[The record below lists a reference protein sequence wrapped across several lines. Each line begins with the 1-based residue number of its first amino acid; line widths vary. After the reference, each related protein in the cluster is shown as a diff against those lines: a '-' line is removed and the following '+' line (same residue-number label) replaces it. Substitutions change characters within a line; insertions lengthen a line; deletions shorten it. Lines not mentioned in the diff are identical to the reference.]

1 MPTETFPHQIDQMTP
16 VSAFLGTGNEAPGGE
31 VSAALQDW
39 IQRAMD
45 ALAAVGPPPVGV
57 VPNSVPT
64 QRLPALGEVMLEVE
78 PSNIDTNNPLANPR
92 HRREIIRAAFDYA
105 LGPPQTTSHS
115 SEDRLDCRADTPTEV
130 PGNLLVDRSACT
142 ADVDAPAGPVAADF
156 PHPEPFPSPHNVS
169 PHSSPTPTA
178 GVIPT
183 PPMLPSSDAVV
194 DLAMADR
201 SQNAIGDEGQQ
212 AIQATMTSISND
224 HHRDGQGEHNGD
236 ADKANAIEVRTTDAL
251 QQDASISI
259 SQYEIEYARAERE
272 RQEMKRRIAEDRQRA
287 WAKDATT
294 SRRDATTAR
303 KGATTPRNDAR
314 AEEHKS
320 RAPKTRRQ
328 ASPLPA
334 LLNRLRD
341 PRPYACIY
349 NSERDDPQL
358 PSTPTLSP
366 RDRSPTPSTP
376 PPSEYAG
383 LPLAQ
388 RLLPVPLVSRIGPHP
403 DTPPSVAS
411 FAQANDEEHSGP
423 LIGRRGSRIGQSN
436 SAASSQ
442 RANDETRG
450 RRPAR
455 ASRSIEPSSTLSR
468 NGALPRVLPTRKAG
482 KAPAAAASAQITM
495 TGTRKAGGAGN
506 SEQRLESASQRPATL
521 ASSAPGSTSVKT
533 AEGVTGIPKLVVDEG
548 RASGKAGPSDA
559 MAVDDP
565 AEPTTQ
571 SIVPRMATTT
581 VSPQIV
587 TPPPTPSTPS
597 SNIDNRVSSNSPGP
611 LPPPAENASSST
623 GVQVSPASSH
633 HDSEA
638 GDSGIQPQ
646 TSPKR
651 SYEEIATELL
661 SSTIPLD
668 RSHSTRAQE
677 LAPAQTQSTVTPAS
691 PGGRA
696 APAIPTS
703 TPPNISPVPE
713 STGINAAYSSH
724 APTLTNSATS
734 SVISDCSASPR
745 VDSSELGEYIF
756 SLPVDNSVPMGASI
770 EHTME
775 VERGDDPD
783 QPVNTGEQSY
793 GPLKME
799 EDMDEPMKVDEDT
812 DEPIQVEEEEYTAS
826 TKGEEEELAMKTEN
840 EVTFKTEEVKDVLVP
855 VEPAPRYE
863 PRALVP
869 KLRQHSAAFPSIRPS
884 HSSLGPTTNSNEQS
898 LWIEM
903 PPRTLPQ
910 ESYLPM
916 SRDGRQPSMAQ
927 DEPQPVVLS
936 PEQGPRRSP
945 RTTRS
950 VYRRPSAAHSD
961 SPRASASAPAW
972 TPSASAQSASCT
984 QSSPAAVV
992 QPSLAVAQSP
1002 FVAGQSSPAS
1012 TQSSSVP
1019 ARVSSAAAGPSSGP
1033 MDLPATSA
1041 PISDTSLGRFYRI
1054 PAPSDDEEE
1063 GMRVTPILKL
1073 RRMND
1078 DHPLERPS
1086 KWARWA

>member
-115 SEDRLDCRADTPTEV
+115 SEDRLDCRADTP

-178 GVIPT
+178 GVTPT

-236 ADKANAIEVRTTDAL
+236 ADKANAIGVRTTDAL

-334 LLNRLRD
+334 LLNRMSD
-341 PRPYACIY
+341 ARPYACIY

-358 PSTPTLSP
+358 PSTPTHSP

-388 RLLPVPLVSRIGPHP
+388 RLLPIPLVSRIGPHP
-403 DTPPSVAS
+403 DKPPS
-411 FAQANDEEHSGP
+411 
-423 LIGRRGSRIGQSN
+423 LN

-450 RRPAR
+450 RRPVR
-455 ASRSIEPSSTLSR
+455 ASRSFEPRSTWLRSA
-468 NGALPRVLPTRKAG
+468 GLPQALPSLKAG
-482 KAPAAAASAQITM
+482 TAPAVAASAHAAS
-495 TGTRKAGGAGN
+495 AGSQRAASDISLKTEGGRN
-506 SEQRLESASQRPATL
+506 SEHRLESASQRPTVSIIL
-521 ASSAPGSTSVKT
+521 APGLTSLKT
-533 AEGVTGIPKLVVDEG
+533 AEETTSMIDVDGGRASDDMPSNALVVDETG
-548 RASGKAGPSDA
+548 VLA
-559 MAVDDP
+559 
-565 AEPTTQ
+565 TQ
-571 SIVPRMATTT
+571 SVAPATATTE
-581 VSPQIV
+581 VAPEVV
-587 TPPPTPSTPS
+587 TPPS
-597 SNIDNRVSSNSPGP
+597 SNVDTRDSSGGPGP
-611 LPPPAENASSST
+611 LLPPTESASSST
-623 GVQVSPASSH
+623 RARTPSVSTCHYA
-633 HDSEA
+633 EA
-638 GDSGIQPQ
+638 RTTETQPQ

-651 SYEEIATELL
+651 SYEQIAIELL

-677 LAPAQTQSTVTPAS
+677 SAPAQTQSSVTPATRD
-691 PGGRA
+691 GRA
-696 APAIPTS
+696 APALPTS
-703 TPPNISPVPE
+703 TVPNTSPIPE
-713 STGINAAYSSH
+713 STGIKAAHSSH
-724 APTLTNSATS
+724 APRLTSNARS
-734 SVISDCSASPR
+734 SVTSDCSASPR

-756 SLPVDNSVPMGASI
+756 SLPVDDSVPMDAAI

-775 VERGDDPD
+775 VELGEDPD
-783 QPVNTGEQSY
+783 QPVKTGEQPY
-793 GPLKME
+793 GPLKMD
-799 EDMDEPMKVDEDT
+799 EDVDEPMKVDEDT
-812 DEPIQVEEEEYTAS
+812 DEAMKVEEEEYTAS
-826 TKGEEEELAMKTEN
+826 TKGEEEEPAMKTEN
-840 EVTFKTEEVKDVLVP
+840 EVTIKTEEVKDVLVP

-863 PRALVP
+863 PRALVS
-869 KLRQHSAAFPSIRPS
+869 KLRQHSAVSPSIGPS
-884 HSSLGPTTNSNEQS
+884 HSSLGHITNSQS
-898 LWIEM
+898 FWIEM

-916 SRDGRQPSMAQ
+916 SQDGCQPSRAQ
-927 DEPQPVVLS
+927 DEQQPLIPP
-936 PEQGPRRSP
+936 PEQALRRS
-945 RTTRS
+945 TRSTSS

-984 QSSPAAVV
+984 QSSRAAVV

-1002 FVAGQSSPAS
+1002 FVAGQSSAAS
-1012 TQSSSVP
+1012 IQASSVP
-1019 ARVSSAAAGPSSGP
+1019 ARVSSAAAGPSSRP

-1041 PISDTSLGRFYRI
+1041 PISVTSLGCSYRI

-1063 GMRVTPILKL
+1063 GTPILKL

-1078 DHPLERPS
+1078 DHLDERPS
-1086 KWARWA
+1086 KRLRWA

>member
-1 MPTETFPHQIDQMTP
+1 MSTESLPHQIDQTTP
-16 VSAFLGTGNEAPGGE
+16 VSAFLGTGNEAHGGE

-45 ALAAVGPPPVGV
+45 ALAAVGPPPAGV

-64 QRLPALGEVMLEVE
+64 QTLPALGEVTLEVE

-92 HRREIIRAAFDYA
+92 HRREIIRAAFDYVLA
-105 LGPPQTTSHS
+105 PPQTTSHS
-115 SEDRLDCRADTPTEV
+115 SEDKLDRRADTPMDV
-130 PGNLLVDRSACT
+130 PGDPSEDRPGCT
-142 ADVDAPAGPVAADF
+142 SNVDAPAGPVAADS
-156 PHPEPFPSPHNVS
+156 PHPEPFPYPPNAS
-169 PHSSPTPTA
+169 PHSSPTPAA
-178 GVIPT
+178 GVVPT
-183 PPMLPSSDAVV
+183 PPTSDAVV
-194 DLAMADR
+194 DVSMADR

-212 AIQATMTSISND
+212 AIQATMTSISD
-224 HHRDGQGEHNGD
+224 HHHRDAQVRHNGE
-236 ADKANAIEVRTTDAL
+236 ADKANAIEVRTTDTL
-251 QQDASISI
+251 QQDASLSI
-259 SQYEIEYARAERE
+259 SQYAIEYARAERE
-272 RQEMKRRIAEDRQRA
+272 RQEMKRRITENRQRA

-294 SRRDATTAR
+294 SRRDATRAR
-303 KGATTPRNDAR
+303 KGATTPRKDAR

-328 ASPLPA
+328 ASPPPA

-341 PRPYACIY
+341 PPKNVCSY
-349 NSERDDPQL
+349 NSERDDRQL
-358 PSTPTLSP
+358 PSTPTHSP

-403 DTPPSVAS
+403 GTPPSVAS
-411 FAQANDEEHSGP
+411 SAQANVE
-423 LIGRRGSRIGQSN
+423 
-436 SAASSQ
+436 
-442 RANDETRG
+442 DETRG

-468 NGALPRVLPTRKAG
+468 NGALPQALPSRKAER
-482 KAPAAAASAQITM
+482 APAAAASAHIASTGSRRVPSTGSRTVSS
-495 TGTRKAGGAGN
+495 TGTRKADGAGN
-506 SEQRLESASQRPATL
+506 PEQRLESASQRPATL

-533 AEGVTGIPKLVVDEG
+533 AEGVIGIPKLVADEG

-565 AEPTTQ
+565 AEPITQ
-571 SIVPRMATTT
+571 SIVPRTATTT

-587 TPPPTPSTPS
+587 TPPPTPPTPPTPLS
-597 SNIDNRVSSNSPGP
+597 KVDNRASPHSPGA
-611 LPPPAENASSST
+611 LPPPAESASSSS
-623 GVQVSPASSH
+623 GVQVSRASSH
-633 HDSEA
+633 HNSEA

-661 SSTIPLD
+661 ASTIPLD

-677 LAPAQTQSTVTPAS
+677 LAPAQIQSTVTPAS
-691 PGGRA
+691 PGRRA
-696 APAIPTS
+696 APAMPTS
-703 TPPNISPVPE
+703 TAPNISPVLG
-713 STGINAAYSSH
+713 STGIKAAHSSH
-724 APTLTNSATS
+724 APGLTSNARS
-734 SVISDCSASPR
+734 SVTSDCSASQR
-745 VDSSELGEYIF
+745 VYSSELGEYIF
-756 SLPVDNSVPMGASI
+756 SLPVDNSGPMDASI

-775 VERGDDPD
+775 VERGEGPD
-783 QPVNTGEQSY
+783 QLLKTGEQSCR
-793 GPLKME
+793 PLKMD
-799 EDMDEPMKVDEDT
+799 EDVDEPMKVDEDTDEPIQVEEDT

-826 TKGEEEELAMKTEN
+826 TKGEEEEPAMKTEN
-840 EVTFKTEEVKDVLVP
+840 EVTSKTEEVKDVLVP
-855 VEPAPRYE
+855 VRPAPRYE

-869 KLRQHSAAFPSIRPS
+869 KLRQHSAASPSIGPS
-884 HSSLGPTTNSNEQS
+884 HSSLGHITNSQS
-898 LWIEM
+898 FWIEM

-916 SRDGRQPSMAQ
+916 SQDGCQPSRAQ
-927 DEPQPVVLS
+927 DERQPLIPP
-936 PEQGPRRSP
+936 PEQALRRS
-945 RTTRS
+945 TRSTSS

-984 QSSPAAVV
+984 QSSRAAVV

-1002 FVAGQSSPAS
+1002 FVAGQSSAAS
-1012 TQSSSVP
+1012 IQASSVP
-1019 ARVSSAAAGPSSGP
+1019 ARVSSAAAGPSSKP
-1033 MDLPATSA
+1033 MVLPATSA
-1041 PISDTSLGRFYRI
+1041 PISVTSLDRSYRI

-1063 GMRVTPILKL
+1063 GTPILKL

-1078 DHPLERPS
+1078 DHLDERPS
-1086 KWARWA
+1086 KRLRWA

>member
-1 MPTETFPHQIDQMTP
+1 MSTESLPHQINQATP
-16 VSAFLGTGNEAPGGE
+16 VSAFLGTGNEAHGGE

-64 QRLPALGEVMLEVE
+64 QTLPALGEVTLEVE

-105 LGPPQTTSHS
+105 LAPPQTTSHS
-115 SEDRLDCRADTPTEV
+115 SEDRLDRRADTPMEV
-130 PGNLLVDRSACT
+130 PGDPAADHRGCT
-142 ADVDAPAGPVAADF
+142 ADVDAHTGLVAADF
-156 PHPEPFPSPHNVS
+156 QSPEPFPSPHNAS
-169 PHSSPTPTA
+169 PHSSSTPTA
-178 GVIPT
+178 AVVLT
-183 PPMLPSSDAVV
+183 PPMLRSTDRVMDTVV
-194 DLAMADR
+194 MDGR
-201 SQNAIGDEGQQ
+201 QNTIGEEGQQ
-212 AIQATMTSISND
+212 AFRATLTSESSD

-303 KGATTPRNDAR
+303 KGATTPRKDAR

-320 RAPKTRRQ
+320 RAPKTCRQ
-328 ASPLPA
+328 ASPPPA

-341 PRPYACIY
+341 PPHDGCFF
-349 NSERDDPQL
+349 STSHRDVPQ
-358 PSTPTLSP
+358 SLSP
-366 RDRSPTPSTP
+366 SNRSPRGRSPTPSTP
-376 PPSEYAG
+376 PPIEYAG
-383 LPLAQ
+383 LPLIERMRPA
-388 RLLPVPLVSRIGPHP
+388 PLVGRIGPP
-403 DTPPSVAS
+403 VDDSY
-411 FAQANDEEHSGP
+411 
-423 LIGRRGSRIGQSN
+423 I
-436 SAASSQ
+436 AASSQ

-455 ASRSIEPSSTLSR
+455 ASRFIEPRSTSLRSV
-468 NGALPRVLPTRKAG
+468 GLPQALPSRKAG
-482 KAPAAAASAQITM
+482 TAPAAAASAQAAS
-495 TGTRKAGGAGN
+495 AGSQRAASDISLKTEGRRN
-506 SEQRLESASQRPATL
+506 SEHRFESASQRPTVSIIA
-521 ASSAPGSTSVKT
+521 APGSTSLKT
-533 AEGVTGIPKLVVDEG
+533 AEEASSMIGVDGGRASDDMPSNALVVDETG
-548 RASGKAGPSDA
+548 VLA
-559 MAVDDP
+559 
-565 AEPTTQ
+565 TQ
-571 SIVPRMATTT
+571 SVAPATATTE
-581 VSPQIV
+581 VAPEVV
-587 TPPPTPSTPS
+587 TPPS
-597 SNIDNRVSSNSPGP
+597 SNVDTRVSSGGPGP
-611 LPPPAENASSST
+611 LLPPTESASSST
-623 GVQVSPASSH
+623 RARTPSVSTCRYA
-633 HDSEA
+633 EA
-638 GDSGIQPQ
+638 RTTETQPQ

-651 SYEEIATELL
+651 SYEQIAIELL

-677 LAPAQTQSTVTPAS
+677 LAPAQTQSSVTPATRD
-691 PGGRA
+691 GRA
-696 APAIPTS
+696 APALPTS
-703 TPPNISPVPE
+703 TVPEMSPIPE
-713 STGINAAYSSH
+713 STGIKAAYSSH
-724 APTLTNSATS
+724 APRLTSSATS
-734 SVISDCSASPR
+734 SATSDCSASPR

-756 SLPVDNSVPMGASI
+756 SLPVDNSVPMDASI

-775 VERGDDPD
+775 VERGEDPD

-793 GPLKME
+793 GPLKMD
-799 EDMDEPMKVDEDT
+799 EDMVEPMKVDEDT

-826 TKGEEEELAMKTEN
+826 TKGEEEELAMKTES
-840 EVTFKTEEVKDVLVP
+840 EVTSKTEEVKDVLVP

-869 KLRQHSAAFPSIRPS
+869 KLRQHSAVSPSVGVSISSSGQTNGQPFRIEVPPRAFPRDYYS
-884 HSSLGPTTNSNEQS
+884 
-898 LWIEM
+898 
-903 PPRTLPQ
+903 
-910 ESYLPM
+910 PM
-916 SRDGRQPSMAQ
+916 SQNESQPSIAQ
-927 DEPQPVVLS
+927 DEHQPIAPSSEHAL
-936 PEQGPRRSP
+936 RRSP
-945 RTTRS
+945 RTTRF
-950 VYRRPSAAHSD
+950 VYRRPSVAHSD
-961 SPRASASAPAW
+961 SPRVSASAPVW
-972 TPSASAQSASCT
+972 TLSASAQSARCS
-984 QSSPAAVV
+984 QSSTAAVV
-992 QPSLAVAQSP
+992 LPSLAVAQSP

-1078 DHPLERPS
+1078 DHLHERPS
-1086 KWARWA
+1086 KRVRWA

>member
-1 MPTETFPHQIDQMTP
+1 MPMETLPHQIDQATS
-16 VSAFLGTGNEAPGGE
+16 VSAALGTGNEAHGGE

-39 IQRAMD
+39 IYRAMYT
-45 ALAAVGPPPVGV
+45 LAAVEPPPVGAIPHSV
-57 VPNSVPT
+57 GVIPHSVPT
-64 QRLPALGEVMLEVE
+64 QALPALGEVTIEVE
-78 PSNIDTNNPLANPR
+78 SSNIDTNNLLANPR
-92 HRREIIRAAFDYA
+92 HRRQIIRAAFDYA
-105 LGPPQTTSHS
+105 LAPPQTTSHS
-115 SEDRLDCRADTPTEV
+115 SEDILDRDPAADHR
-130 PGNLLVDRSACT
+130 GCT
-142 ADVDAPAGPVAADF
+142 ADVDAHTGLVAADF
-156 PHPEPFPSPHNVS
+156 QSPEPFPSPHNAS
-169 PHSSPTPTA
+169 PHSSSTPTA
-178 GVIPT
+178 AVVLT
-183 PPMLPSSDAVV
+183 PPMLRSTDRVMDTVV
-194 DLAMADR
+194 MDGR
-201 SQNAIGDEGQQ
+201 QNTIGEEGQQ
-212 AIQATMTSISND
+212 AFRATLTSESSD

-303 KGATTPRNDAR
+303 KGATTPRKPEDAR

-320 RAPKTRRQ
+320 RAPKTCRQ
-328 ASPLPA
+328 ASPPPA

-559 MAVDDP
+559 MA
-565 AEPTTQ
+565 

-587 TPPPTPSTPS
+587 TPPPTPSTP
-597 SNIDNRVSSNSPGP
+597 PGP

-623 GVQVSPASSH
+623 GVQ
-633 HDSEA
+633 A

-661 SSTIPLD
+661 SS
-668 RSHSTRAQE
+668 HSTRAQE
-677 LAPAQTQSTVTPAS
+677 LAPAQTQSTVTPVS

-713 STGINAAYSSH
+713 STGINAAYS
-724 APTLTNSATS
+724 ATS

-745 VDSSELGEYIF
+745 HTTE
-756 SLPVDNSVPMGASI
+756 PVK
-770 EHTME
+770 
-775 VERGDDPD
+775 
-783 QPVNTGEQSY
+783 TGEQSY
-793 GPLKME
+793 GPLKMD
-799 EDMDEPMKVDEDT
+799 EDMDEPMK
-812 DEPIQVEEEEYTAS
+812 PIQVEKEEYTVS

-840 EVTFKTEEVKDVLVP
+840 EVTDVLVP

-869 KLRQHSAAFPSIRPS
+869 KLRQHSAVSP
-884 HSSLGPTTNSNEQS
+884 QS
-898 LWIEM
+898 FWIEM

-916 SRDGRQPSMAQ
+916 SQDGCQPSRAQ
-927 DEPQPVVLS
+927 DEQQPLIPP
-936 PEQGPRRSP
+936 PEQALRRS
-945 RTTRS
+945 TRSTSS

-961 SPRASASAPAW
+961 SPRA
-972 TPSASAQSASCT
+972 ASAQSASCT
-984 QSSPAAVV
+984 QSSRAAVV

-1002 FVAGQSSPAS
+1002 FVAA
-1012 TQSSSVP
+1012 SSVP
-1019 ARVSSAAAGPSSGP
+1019 ARVSSAAAGPSSKP
-1033 MDLPATSA
+1033 MELPATSA
-1041 PISDTSLGRFYRI
+1041 PISVTSL
-1054 PAPSDDEEE
+1054 APSDDEEE
-1063 GMRVTPILKL
+1063 GTPILKL

-1078 DHPLERPS
+1078 DHLDERPS
-1086 KWARWA
+1086 KRLRWA